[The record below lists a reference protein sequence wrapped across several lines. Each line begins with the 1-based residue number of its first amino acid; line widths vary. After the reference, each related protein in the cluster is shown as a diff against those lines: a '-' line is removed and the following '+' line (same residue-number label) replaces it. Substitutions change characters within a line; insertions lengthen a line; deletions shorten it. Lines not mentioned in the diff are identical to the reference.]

1 MAAVVGS
8 WGYFC
13 MGTVRGWGS
22 PGLPSLNRTL
32 DFEMNEDDFKWICK
46 LQLLLVYVRNNFK
59 YF

>member
-1 MAAVVGS
+1 
-8 WGYFC
+8 

-46 LQLLLVYVRNNFK
+46 FKLLLIRDILQSLIVIIVSG
-59 YF
+59 